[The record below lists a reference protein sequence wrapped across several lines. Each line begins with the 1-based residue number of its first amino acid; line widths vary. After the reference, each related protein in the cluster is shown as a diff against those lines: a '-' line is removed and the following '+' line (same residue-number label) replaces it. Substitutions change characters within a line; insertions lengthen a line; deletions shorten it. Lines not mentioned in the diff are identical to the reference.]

1 MNYIEKL
8 AVQAGARIEVDA
20 KGNKLTYTDG
30 LDLEI
35 FAELLGS
42 RSENLQTTIT
52 RKFLKKLKFTV
63 MDENDILGFMGCSSP
78 VPLLAETED
87 GLLVVLD
94 GDYCEV
100 YDGQTMEMVDS
111 REGISEILTK

>member
-8 AVQAGARIEVDA
+8 AIQAGARIEEDA
-20 KGNKLTYTDG
+20 KGNKYTYLEDMD
-30 LDLEI
+30 LDI

-63 MDENDILGFMGCSSP
+63 MDENDIVGFAGCASP

-100 YDGQTMEMVDS
+100 YDGETMEMVDS
-111 REGISEILTK
+111 RDGISELLTK